1 MKVGLKDITIR
12 CNTAFFDWER
22 ELGVDLIF
30 NIMVELKTDP
40 QYLEDSVDYVRIYE
54 LLQELAKVEYKLI
67 ETLAQDI
74 GIHIMDNH
82 PAAKG
87 VHIII
92 NKPFLPISG
101 YRGGGS
107 VIEHRCGQI
116 EPNS

>member
-22 ELGVDLIF
+22 ELGVDLVF
-30 NIMVELKTDP
+30 NIMVELKTEP
-40 QYLEDSVDYVRIYE
+40 KNLEDSVDYVKIYE
-54 LLQELAKVEYKLI
+54 LLQKQAKVGYKLI

-74 GIHIMDNH
+74 GSHIMDNH

-107 VIEHRCGQI
+107 VIEYSCGQI
-116 EPNS
+116 DPNS